1 MNPVGKD
8 LLTRMLPAL
17 HGDHAVYCALLHIL
31 IAAAEAACRFGMSRV
46 GKDLQFSIAKLRQ
59 RAVGP
64 FMATMLCNLP
74 VLHILHATAVAEAGL
89 E

>member
-1 MNPVGKD
+1 MAI
-8 LLTRMLPAL
+8 MLCNLP
-17 HGDHAVYCALLHIL
+17 DLHIL
-31 IAAAEAACRFGMSRV
+31 IAAAEAECRFGMNLV

-74 VLHILHATAVAEAGL
+74 VLHILHATAEAEAGL

>member
-31 IAAAEAACRFGMSRV
+31 IAAAEAECRFRMNPG
-46 GKDLQFSIAKLRQ
+46 GKDLLTLMLPALHGDH
-59 RAVGP
+59 AV
-64 FMATMLCNLP
+64 
-74 VLHILHATAVAEAGL
+74 
-89 E
+89 